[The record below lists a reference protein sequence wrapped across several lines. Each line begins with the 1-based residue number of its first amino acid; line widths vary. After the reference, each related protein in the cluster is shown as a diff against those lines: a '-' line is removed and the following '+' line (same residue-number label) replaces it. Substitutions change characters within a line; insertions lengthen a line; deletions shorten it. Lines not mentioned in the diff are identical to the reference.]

1 MPVWFVP
8 SGAKRP
14 DDGRRRLSVDMA
26 LRLARL
32 FGTTERFW
40 LNLQNEIDLRNRRE
54 ELSGELEAIQP
65 VTHDG

>member
-1 MPVWFVP
+1 MP
-8 SGAKRP
+8 
-14 DDGRRRLSVDMA
+14 
-26 LRLARL
+26 
-32 FGTTERFW
+32 W